1 MQAHENMDSESSIKS
16 APHYLRSESPRLDLT
31 LTWSLKLW
39 TVQMK
44 NIDAKNS
51 FIISYSRCDPGAQWI
66 YAPI

>member
-31 LTWSLKLW
+31 WTWSLKLR

-51 FIISYSRCDPGAQWI
+51 FIISYSRCDPAAQWI

>member
-1 MQAHENMDSESSIKS
+1 MLGLMQAHENMDSESLIKS

-44 NIDAKNS
+44 NI
-51 FIISYSRCDPGAQWI
+51 
-66 YAPI
+66 